1 MAAKKRYRGLNMCSS
16 VLNIITL
23 FIFSRRFA
31 FTKRPARIISLITD
45 ENKDSVILVDERDLI
60 DEPEKYTRLGSS
72 DFLKIYR
79 EINDESSILNR
90 FSKQDFYFSSEEFR
104 EIRTQIHQRRWRYYI
119 CLEQN
124 EHGHWMIYMRE
135 KCYVKRPNG
144 HKVICLK
151 K

>member
-1 MAAKKRYRGLNMCSS
+1 M
-16 VLNIITL
+16 
-23 FIFSRRFA
+23 
-31 FTKRPARIISLITD
+31 SLINS
-45 ENKDSVILVDERDLI
+45 ENRDDVCLI
-60 DEPEKYTRLGSS
+60 DEEELLDKPEKYTRLGSS
-72 DFLKIYR
+72 DFLRIYKELR
-79 EINDESSILNR
+79 TKPSILDK
-90 FSKQDFYFSSEEFR
+90 FWKQDFYFSSEEFR
-104 EIRTQIHQRRWRYYI
+104 PLVIAEHQKNWRYYI